1 MTKRTYSFSTRLS
14 LYLVIVIGLVFV
26 CSYLFFY
33 YAARRSVS
41 NEAFAHSHGEIKNTG
56 EAIESALRQV
66 ECAVENAA
74 ILAKKS
80 SQTPESYFDL
90 LEAMVVSNPIIIGA
104 SIAFEPDYY
113 PEYGYYYMPYVSR
126 TGDTI
131 KRQFLGGDK
140 YDYHCMDWYLIP
152 KLLNRNYWSEP
163 YFDQGGG
170 EVVMTTYT
178 HLLTDSN
185 SKTYGVLTADVA
197 LAEFTRMVESMKP
210 YERSYSFMLS
220 RNGYYLSHQKKERIL
235 NETVFSATKEM
246 TDTTVVHIGRQMI
259 AGRSDVQL
267 LNNDDTISYVFYAPI
282 VDTGWSIASV
292 IPRDEILRGLNTMS
306 VKVMWGAVLG
316 LITLFILA
324 VLVIRKVA
332 SPLPLFSKSA
342 HLIASGNFDAALPAI
357 STKDELKELHDSF
370 EYMQTS
376 LKNYVAELEVATTH
390 KQHIESELQIA
401 RTIQL
406 GMVPKIFPPF
416 PNRDDI
422 DLYAVLR
429 PAKEVGG
436 DLYDFFVNGDKLYF
450 VIGDVSGKGVPASL
464 LMAVTRSL
472 FRSATSLCGA
482 NPKEV
487 VENINHS
494 LSETNEA
501 NMFVTL
507 FVGILN
513 LASGRLDYCNAGHNP
528 PVIITGQQMAFMKTI
543 VNIPVG
549 VFDGYSYQSSFC
561 ELQRGDSIFLYT
573 DGVTEAQNT
582 TNQLYGEEK
591 LLLELKESGQ
601 KTPQE
606 CVFDIVKSVTDF
618 EEGGEPHDDV
628 TILAMRYSAPELKFT
643 LMNELPCIQIVADA
657 VKSLKDRWNVPASQI
672 MHLQLAIEEALVNV
686 ISYAYPAGETGE
698 IELSMLKIDGSIVIE
713 ISDRGIAFD
722 PTQVADVDISASAEE
737 RGIGGL
743 GIHLL
748 KNLMDEVTYARQG
761 AFNRLTLKKKIAW
774 M

>member
-56 EAIESALRQV
+56 ETIESALRQV

-74 ILAKKS
+74 ILAQKRP
-80 SQTPESYFDL
+80 QTPESHFDL
-90 LEAMVVSNPIIIGA
+90 LEAMVVPNPIIIGA

-113 PEYGYYYMPYVSR
+113 PEHGCYYMPYVSR
-126 TGDTI
+126 MGDTI
-131 KRQFLGGDK
+131 KRQFLGGDT

-170 EVVMTTYT
+170 EVLMTTYT
-178 HLLTDSN
+178 YLLTDSN
-185 SKTYGVLTADVA
+185 GKMYGVLTADVA
-197 LAEFTRMVESMKP
+197 LEEFTRMVESMKP
-210 YERSYSFMLS
+210 YERAYSFMLS
-220 RNGYYLSHQKKERIL
+220 RNGYYLSHRKKERIL

-246 TDTTVVHIGRQMI
+246 TDTTVFHIGRQMLS
-259 AGRSDVQL
+259 GKSDVRL

-292 IPRDEILRGLNTMS
+292 IPRDEILEGLNAMS
-306 VKVMWGAVLG
+306 VKVMWGAILG
-316 LITLFILA
+316 LIALFLFA

-342 HLIASGNFDAALPAI
+342 KLIASGNFDVALPAI
-357 STKDELKELHDSF
+357 STKDELGELHDSF
-370 EYMQTS
+370 EYMQAS
-376 LKNYVAELEVATTH
+376 LKNYVAELEMAIIH
-390 KQHIESELQIA
+390 KQYIESELQIA

-482 NPKEV
+482 DPKEV

-507 FVGILN
+507 FVGVLN

-528 PVIITGQQMAFMKTI
+528 PVIITGRQMTFMKTI

-549 VFDGYSYQSSFC
+549 VFDGYPYQSSFC

-591 LLLELKESGQ
+591 LLLELKESG
-601 KTPQE
+601 KKAPQE
-606 CVFDIVKSVTDF
+606 CVFDIVKSVTEF

-628 TILAMRYSAPELKFT
+628 TILAIRYNAPDLKFT
-643 LMNELPCIQIVADA
+643 LMNELSCIPTVADA
-657 VKSLKDRWNVPASQI
+657 VKSLKDRWNIPASQI
-672 MHLQLAIEEALVNV
+672 VHLQLAIEEALVNV

-698 IELSMLKIDGSIVIE
+698 IELIMLKIDGSIVIE
-713 ISDRGIAFD
+713 ISDGGIAFD
-722 PTQVADVDISASAEE
+722 PTQTADVDISASAEE

-748 KNLMDEVTYARQG
+748 KKLMDEVTYARKG
-761 AFNRLTLKKKIAW
+761 EFNRLILKKKIA
-774 M
+774 